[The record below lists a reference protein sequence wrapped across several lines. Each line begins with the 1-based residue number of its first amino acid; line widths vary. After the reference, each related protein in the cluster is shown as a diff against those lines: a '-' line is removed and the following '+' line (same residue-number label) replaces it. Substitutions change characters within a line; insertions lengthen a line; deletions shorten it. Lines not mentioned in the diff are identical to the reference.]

1 MFFQYKAMSKD
12 GNIVVGRIEAGNVN
26 MAVDTLSS
34 SQMKVI
40 EIKPIK
46 FSIESVM
53 GSMGQ
58 IDEYAVAM
66 MTRRLATM
74 ILAGLPMARALFILY
89 EQEEDRKLKLVLQQV
104 LHDIRIGSSLSWA
117 VSKHHKVFS
126 NVYTSMIR
134 VGEATGEIGA
144 MLNRLS
150 DFLERD
156 IKVKRQAKS
165 AMTYPSFILGFCVII
180 VAVIFIFILPQ
191 MMEMFTSMNVELPLT
206 TRIMVD
212 LVDTVRNPYVQIG
225 VILAIIYYVIY
236 FRDWIRTA
244 HGKYGWDR
252 LKLTIP
258 IIKELNKKFIIS
270 NFARALGVLLS
281 SGVPLIKSLEV
292 LMEFLDN
299 EYFKQLVVQ
308 PTYDRIREGQSM
320 SQVLSDVGFFPNM
333 ATQMVAVG
341 ESTGE
346 LPTMLNKISNFY
358 DMEIEYALDSFLAM
372 IEPLMI
378 GVMGMVVA
386 FVLVSVFLPLY
397 SIIMKMA

>member
-1 MFFQYKAMSKD
+1 MFFQYKAMTKD
-12 GNIVVGRIEAGNVN
+12 GNIIIGKIEAGNVN
-26 MAVDTLSS
+26 MAVDTLSTS
-34 SQMKVI
+34 KMKVI

-46 FSIESVM
+46 FSVESIGTFLSKV
-53 GSMGQ
+53 
-58 IDEYAVAM
+58 DEYSVAM

-89 EQEEDRKLKLVLQQV
+89 EQEEDRKLKMVLQQI

-117 VSKHHKVFS
+117 VSKHHKIFS
-126 NVYTSMIR
+126 NVFTSMIR

-156 IKVKRQAKS
+156 IKVKRKAKA
-165 AMTYPSFILGFCVII
+165 AMTYPAFIFAFCVVI
-180 VAVIFIFILPQ
+180 VGVIFIFILPN
-191 MMEMFTSMNVELPLT
+191 MMSMFTSMNVELPLS
-206 TRIMVD
+206 TRFMVQM
-212 LVDTVRNPYVQIG
+212 VNTVRNPYVQIG
-225 VILAIIYYVIY
+225 VVLGIIYYIIY
-236 FRDWIRTA
+236 FRDWVRTA

-258 IIKELNKKFIIS
+258 FVKELNKKFIVS

-320 SQVLSDVGFFPNM
+320 SQVLADVGFFPNM
-333 ATQMVAVG
+333 ATQMIAVG

-346 LPTMLNKISNFY
+346 LPNMLTKISNFY
-358 DMEIEYALDSFLAM
+358 DMEIEYALESFLAM

-378 GVMGMVVA
+378 GVMGLVVA
-386 FVLVSVFLPLY
+386 FVLISVFLPLY

>member
-12 GNIVVGRIEAGNVN
+12 GQVVVGRIEAGNVN

-46 FSIESVM
+46 FSIESLLSYFAAV
-53 GSMGQ
+53 
-58 IDEYAVAM
+58 DEYAVTM

-89 EQEEDRKLKLVLQQV
+89 EQEEDRKLKLTLQQI

-156 IKVKRQAKS
+156 FKVKRQAKA
-165 AMTYPSFILGFCVII
+165 AMTYPAFIFGFCILI
-180 VAVIFIFILPQ
+180 VGVIFVFILPS
-191 MMEMFTSMNVELPLT
+191 MMEMFIGMNVELPLP
-206 TRIMVD
+206 TRLMIQV
-212 LVDTVRNPYVQIG
+212 VSTVKNPYVQIG
-225 VILAIIYYVIY
+225 VVLGVVYYVIY
-236 FRDWIRTA
+236 FRDWVRTA

-258 IIKELNKKFIIS
+258 LVKDINKKFIIS
-270 NFARALGVLLS
+270 NFSRALGVLLA

-320 SQVLSDVGFFPNM
+320 SQVLADVGFFPNM

-346 LPTMLNKISNFY
+346 LPTMLSKISSFY
-358 DMEIEYALDSFLAM
+358 DMEIEYALDAFLSM

-378 GVMGMVVA
+378 GMMGLVVC

-397 SIIMKMA
+397 AIIMKMA

>member
-12 GNIVVGRIEAGNVN
+12 GNIVIGRIEAGNVN

-46 FSIESVM
+46 FSVESLSSYFAKV
-53 GSMGQ
+53 
-58 IDEYAVAM
+58 DEYAVAM

-74 ILAGLPMARALFILY
+74 ILSGLPMARALFILY
-89 EQEEDRKLKLVLQQV
+89 EQEEDRKLKLTLQQV
-104 LHDIRIGSSLSWA
+104 LHDIRVGSSLSWA
-117 VSKHHKVFS
+117 ISKHHKVFS

-134 VGEATGEIGA
+134 VGEATGEIGS

-156 IKVKRQAKS
+156 IRVKRKAKS
-165 AMTYPSFILGFCVII
+165 ALTYPTFIFGFCVGI
-180 VAVIFIFILPQ
+180 VGMIFIFILPS
-191 MMEMFTSMNVELPLT
+191 MMEMFAGMNVELPLA
-206 TRIMVD
+206 TRVMIQIVN
-212 LVDTVRNPYVQIG
+212 TVRNPYVQIG
-225 VILAIIYYVIY
+225 VILSIVYYIIY
-236 FRDWIRTA
+236 FRDWVRTA

-258 IIKELNKKFIIS
+258 LVREMNKKFIIS
-270 NFARALGVLLS
+270 NFSRALGVLLS

-299 EYFKQLVVQ
+299 EFFKQLVVQ
-308 PTYDRIREGQSM
+308 PTYDRVREGQSM
-320 SQVLSDVGFFPNM
+320 SQVFADVGFFPSM

-346 LPTMLNKISNFY
+346 LPTMLNKISGFY
-358 DMEIEYALDSFLAM
+358 DMEIEYALEAFLAM
-372 IEPLMI
+372 IEPIMI
-378 GVMGMVVA
+378 GCMGLVVC

-397 SIIMKMA
+397 AIIMKMA

>member
-12 GNIVVGRIEAGNVN
+12 GNIVIGRIEAGNVN

-46 FSIESVM
+46 FSMESI
-53 GSMGQ
+53 SGQ
-58 IDEYAVAM
+58 FGNVDDYSVAM

-89 EQEEDRKLKLVLQQV
+89 DQEDDRKLKLTLQQI

-117 VSKHHKVFS
+117 VSKHHKIFS

-156 IKVKRQAKS
+156 IKIRRKAKS
-165 AMTYPSFILGFCVII
+165 AMTYPSFIFAFCVSI
-180 VAVIFIFILPQ
+180 VAVIFIFILPN
-191 MMEMFTSMNVELPLT
+191 MMEMFIGMNVELPLP
-206 TRIMVD
+206 TRVMIQV
-212 LVDTVRNPYVQIG
+212 VNTVRNPYVQIG
-225 VILAIIYYVIY
+225 LVLGVVYYIIY
-236 FRDWIRTA
+236 FRDWVRTA

-252 LKLTIP
+252 LKLTVP
-258 IIKELNKKFIIS
+258 VIKEMNKKFIIS
-270 NFARALGVLLS
+270 NFSRALGVLLS

-308 PTYDRIREGQSM
+308 PVYDRIREGQAM
-320 SQVLSDVGFFPNM
+320 SQVLADVGFFPNM

-346 LPTMLNKISNFY
+346 LPTMLNKISQFY
-358 DMEIEYALDSFLAM
+358 DMEIEYALESFLAM
-372 IEPLMI
+372 IEPIMI

-397 SIIMKMA
+397 AIIMKMA